1 MTDTILS
8 KVVRYIH
15 YAFMLVLVFGVFLPG
30 KYLIYFLFL
39 LPAIYIH
46 WYFNDNRCMLT
57 ELESYFDQKHV
68 NLNNDD
74 EVYHYKYIN
83 VLEMLK
89 KINIY
94 FDSADFF
101 TSYLYNIFFICWVV
115 GFIRFLNY
123 YKKDIFN
130 TWSVIKKPLQRR
142 FLTDK

>member
-1 MTDTILS
+1 MIENVMN
-8 KVVRYIH
+8 KIVRFSH
-15 YAFMLVLVFGVFLPG
+15 LLLLFVLIFGVFLPG

-46 WYFNDNRCMLT
+46 WYFNDNKCMLT
-57 ELESYFDQKHV
+57 ELESHFDQKHV

-94 FDSADFF
+94 FCNVFNYVHLNNYYF
-101 TSYLYNIFFICWVV
+101 FFISPMRCK
-115 GFIRFLNY
+115 Y
-123 YKKDIFN
+123 FN
-130 TWSVIKKPLQRR
+130 VFRMLV
-142 FLTDK
+142 D

>member
-1 MTDTILS
+1 
-8 KVVRYIH
+8 
-15 YAFMLVLVFGVFLPG
+15 
-30 KYLIYFLFL
+30 
-39 LPAIYIH
+39 
-46 WYFNDNRCMLT
+46 MLT

-94 FDSADFF
+94 FDSADSF

-123 YKKDIFN
+123 YKKIY
-130 TWSVIKKPLQRR
+130 
-142 FLTDK
+142 LTRGQL